1 MHASDAHPNE
11 ISTGRNECVP
21 KRLSEKD
28 KESSYGFDS
37 NLTWHMRN
45 RERSLGNGLRA
56 ERS

>member
-1 MHASDAHPNE
+1 M
-11 ISTGRNECVP
+11 GRNECVP

-37 NLTWHMRN
+37 NLSRHARN
-45 RERSLGNGLRA
+45 RERSLGIGLRA